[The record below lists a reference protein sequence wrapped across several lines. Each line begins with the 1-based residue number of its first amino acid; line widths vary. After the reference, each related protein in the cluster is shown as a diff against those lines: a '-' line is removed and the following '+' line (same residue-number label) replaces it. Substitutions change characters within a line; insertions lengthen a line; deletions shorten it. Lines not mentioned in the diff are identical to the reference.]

1 MSSLR
6 FITPNQHGVLDF
18 IVATAL
24 IVLPFAL
31 GLGGSSPLAVWISVA
46 TGVAVVVLSLLTD
59 YRYGLY
65 RLIAFRGHLL
75 VDGLVGLA
83 FALIP
88 TVLGFGGIDAIYYW
102 VNAAGVLAVVSLGL
116 PEEPATAFIARGGA

>member
-1 MSSLR
+1 MSIR

-24 IVLPFAL
+24 IVAPFGL
-31 GLGGSSPLAVWISVA
+31 GLSPLAVWISAA
-46 TGVAVVVLSLLTD
+46 TGLAVIVLSLLTD

-65 RLIAFRGHLL
+65 RVIPFWGHLL
-75 VDGLVGLA
+75 VDGIVGVS
-83 FALIP
+83 FAIIP
-88 TVLGFGGIDAIYYW
+88 IVLGFTGLDAAYFW

-116 PEEPATAFIARGGA
+116 THEPVKQEEASV